1 MPMKR
6 SRSIFKH
13 ALAITIVTFVVVG
26 VGTAGYILWQMQQ
39 HRDMVAAAHQ
49 EREDMADRIW
59 KAKTENFQ
67 NAVRD
72 NSAWDDLVDFTE
84 NYGKQPDDSAW
95 LEDNFGYMLS
105 SYTAAMVAIFDVNG
119 RCLYSKVADGYE
131 DFDFFSLDFLIFSKK
146 FKETGLTDFYM
157 YKDDVLMEFFGASI
171 TTSADNEHH
180 GTPKGFLL
188 LCREIDDEV
197 IEDYR
202 ISVGAKST
210 VISVQHQDSPSNN
223 SEDIIVTKSFNN
235 YNNHSEAYICSI
247 FENTVE
253 KFFDEMKPVFGIF
266 ALLCVIAMINL
277 LVFMRHKMV
286 KPLSLISES
295 LSDSDPTIINDLA
308 KKKNEFGQIALM
320 LQKFFMQQE
329 EVKIQNETLVLQS
342 EEIRSIN
349 DDLNQQKNDLAKV
362 NLQITDSIEYAGR
375 IQRSAVSQ
383 IETVRELFPDSMV
396 IYLPRDIVSG
406 DWYYVAQLRNKKV
419 VVEADC
425 TGHGVPGSLL
435 SMLGISALKDI
446 LSMMEINDE
455 AIRPETVLERMR
467 TTIKKTLIQQSDD
480 IMSMND
486 GMDMSIAIIENDNSS
501 LRFAGAN
508 QALFI
513 MRDAEIIK
521 LKRNRMPIGN
531 YVRETPF
538 EGEDFALQKGDVLVF
553 MSDGIKDQTNADMEK
568 FRWMRLEAFL
578 IENSALPM
586 PALGEKLI
594 QTISQW
600 QGDTEQVDD
609 MTMIGIRV

>member
-1 MPMKR
+1 
-6 SRSIFKH
+6 
-13 ALAITIVTFVVVG
+13 
-26 VGTAGYILWQMQQ
+26 
-39 HRDMVAAAHQ
+39 
-49 EREDMADRIW
+49 
-59 KAKTENFQ
+59 
-67 NAVRD
+67 
-72 NSAWDDLVDFTE
+72 
-84 NYGKQPDDSAW
+84 
-95 LEDNFGYMLS
+95 
-105 SYTAAMVAIFDVNG
+105 
-119 RCLYSKVADGYE
+119 
-131 DFDFFSLDFLIFSKK
+131 
-146 FKETGLTDFYM
+146 M
-157 YKDDVLMEFFGASI
+157 YKDEVLMEFFGASI
-171 TTSADNEHH
+171 TTSADNDHH
-180 GTPKGFLL
+180 GTPRGFLL
-188 LCREIDDEV
+188 LCREINDEV

-210 VISVQHQDSPSNN
+210 VISVQHHDSPSNN

-235 YNNHSEAYICSI
+235 YNNHSEAYICSF
-247 FENTVE
+247 FENAVE

-277 LVFMRHKMV
+277 LVFMRHKMM

-538 EGEDFALQKGDVLVF
+538 EGEDFALQKDDVLVF

-586 PALGEKLI
+586 PVLGEKLV

-600 QGDTEQVDD
+600 QGDSEQVDD
-609 MTMIGIRV
+609 MTMIGIRIS

>member
-1 MPMKR
+1 
-6 SRSIFKH
+6 
-13 ALAITIVTFVVVG
+13 
-26 VGTAGYILWQMQQ
+26 
-39 HRDMVAAAHQ
+39 
-49 EREDMADRIW
+49 
-59 KAKTENFQ
+59 
-67 NAVRD
+67 
-72 NSAWDDLVDFTE
+72 
-84 NYGKQPDDSAW
+84 
-95 LEDNFGYMLS
+95 
-105 SYTAAMVAIFDVNG
+105 
-119 RCLYSKVADGYE
+119 
-131 DFDFFSLDFLIFSKK
+131 
-146 FKETGLTDFYM
+146 
-157 YKDDVLMEFFGASI
+157 
-171 TTSADNEHH
+171 
-180 GTPKGFLL
+180 
-188 LCREIDDEV
+188 
-197 IEDYR
+197 
-202 ISVGAKST
+202 
-210 VISVQHQDSPSNN
+210 
-223 SEDIIVTKSFNN
+223 
-235 YNNHSEAYICSI
+235 
-247 FENTVE
+247 
-253 KFFDEMKPVFGIF
+253 
-266 ALLCVIAMINL
+266 
-277 LVFMRHKMV
+277 
-286 KPLSLISES
+286 
-295 LSDSDPTIINDLA
+295 
-308 KKKNEFGQIALM
+308 
-320 LQKFFMQQE
+320 
-329 EVKIQNETLVLQS
+329 
-342 EEIRSIN
+342 
-349 DDLNQQKNDLAKV
+349 
-362 NLQITDSIEYAGR
+362 
-375 IQRSAVSQ
+375 
-383 IETVRELFPDSMV
+383 
-396 IYLPRDIVSG
+396 
-406 DWYYVAQLRNKKV
+406 VAQLRNKKV

-538 EGEDFALQKGDVLVF
+538 EGEDFALQKDDVHVF

-578 IENSALPM
+578 IENSTLPM

>member
-1 MPMKR
+1 MKR

-210 VISVQHQDSPSNN
+210 VISVQHHDSPSNN

-235 YNNHSEAYICSI
+235 YNNHSEAYICSF

-277 LVFMRHKMV
+277 LVFMRHKMM

-538 EGEDFALQKGDVLVF
+538 EGEDFALQKDDVLVF

-586 PALGEKLI
+586 PVLGEKLV